1 MLTIQPLRDF
11 LHFLP
16 SLPVPAPAA
25 DASTQLCCSRAV
37 PSPPPL
43 PAVSHQGLTPPGPA
57 LCTWGST
64 APLEPSL
71 STSST
76 QQSPLSH
83 AWSCLTPSTAPCRS
97 VSKRLQDTEGPV
109 ASLKGGHPDT
119 VPKPDPCDCERLQDR
134 ALTDG
139 HPQCHVPQPLLP
151 ACRHIARTTVLVAA
165 LGTWTSKGFTG
176 GTAQPWQLHH
186 TGPAATTTAPAQW
199 HSPGQLDSAQPG
211 HRLGCFGLSPLL

>member
-83 AWSCLTPSTAPCRS
+83 AWSCLTPSTTPCRS

-109 ASLKGGHPDT
+109 ASLKGGHP
-119 VPKPDPCDCERLQDR
+119 VSIPKPDPCDCERLQER

-151 ACRHIARTTVLVAA
+151 ACRHIARTTLPVAA

-176 GTAQPWQLHH
+176 ATVALLSPGSCITRVQLPPPLPLPNGTAQVSSTQ
-186 TGPAATTTAPAQW
+186 
-199 HSPGQLDSAQPG
+199 
-211 HRLGCFGLSPLL
+211 LSPATAWDVLA